1 MRNSFTISDILKGP
15 TAHLNQH
22 LVKEKPKKKSK
33 YNNVKVEFDDKVFD
47 SIKERD
53 RYISLRMLLVAG
65 EIKDLLHHVTFRLE
79 SNDVKICDYEAD
91 FTYVIVKTG
100 EMIVEDVK
108 SVATRRIRLYIQK
121 KKLMQAQYNITI
133 KEV

>member
-1 MRNSFTISDILKGP
+1 MRQAFTISDLLKSP
-15 TAHLNQH
+15 VAHRNQH
-22 LVKEKPKKKSK
+22 LVEEKPKKRSK

-53 RYISLRMLLVAG
+53 RYISLRMLQVAG

-108 SVATRRIRLYIQK
+108 SSATRKIRLYIQK
-121 KKLMQAQYNITI
+121 KKLMLAQYNITI
-133 KEV
+133 KET